1 MTYADGFNGTMI
13 FDSKTQGN
21 PYHLAILAAAT
32 LIENRMPEGKAFVVR
47 DIRIAQADMQATIIR
62 YYP

>member
-32 LIENRMPEGKAFVVR
+32 LIENRMPEGKAFVFG
-47 DIRIAQADMQATIIR
+47 DIRIAQADM
-62 YYP
+62 